1 MAWSRVDASGS
12 DLAHRL
18 SSERSMIDP
27 QSSHSAVNRSVLR
40 TIEVSIGR
48 WTFKRHRRLMGL
60 T

>member
-1 MAWSRVDASGS
+1 
-12 DLAHRL
+12 
-18 SSERSMIDP
+18 MIDP

-40 TIEVSIGR
+40 TIEVNIGR